1 MKISSVD
8 TKTTFPA
15 PLIENPRCSGLS
27 SGLVGGRA
35 MPRHA
40 YSFVGCRFGFPQYWT
55 DCLEWIQWL
64 VSLMKWAASVG
75 HCFIYYVAPL
85 CPNMQGEAN
94 TTNRQR
100 WCLVLTVAP
109 GKPLSPG
116 KPRKPGGPSLP
127 GDPCGPGSPCK
138 HNQKYLCQESMLS
151 NLQITKIHF
160 SLAILCNINNITT
173 GNFSA
178 FSFLLQDVYWGWF
191 LVL

>member
-15 PLIENPRCSGLS
+15 PLIENPWYSGLN

-40 YSFVGCRFGFPQYWT
+40 YSFIGCRFGFPRHWT
-55 DCLEWIQWL
+55 DCLEWIRWL
-64 VSLMKWAASVG
+64 VSLMRWAASVG

-85 CPNMQGEAN
+85 CRNMQGEAN

-100 WCLVLTVAP
+100 WYLVLTVAP
-109 GKPLSPG
+109 GRPLSPG

-138 HNQKYLCQESMLS
+138 HNQKDLCQGSVLS
-151 NLQITKIHF
+151 NF
-160 SLAILCNINNITT
+160 SLAILCNMTSITT
-173 GNFSA
+173 GNF
-178 FSFLLQDVYWGWF
+178 FFC
-191 LVL
+191 